1 MRFSD
6 AELGLLKSIFAEDEA
21 TLQALRKVFFEAELS
36 DKDKKHL
43 TKFQSPEAQ
52 KLIRKVFIP
61 EIDLDAPVGQMID
74 LLMTINFSDKT
85 PEQAYYVIQARH
97 VVIDLLEGHL
107 KELDGTGT
115 PGPSYKP
122 LGYMSPDPEETF
134 INLTARNSYISHIEA
149 MLAQIKMLAGRKDET
164 PEQTVE
170 RLQKDSAK

>member
-6 AELGLLKSIFAEDEA
+6 AELGLMKSIFAEDEA

-74 LLMTINFSDKT
+74 LLMTINFSEKT
-85 PEQAYYVIQARH
+85 PEMAHLIIKARH
-97 VVIDLLEGHL
+97 IVIAQLNDKLA
-107 KELDGTGT
+107 ELSNSGT
-115 PGPSYKP
+115 GPSYKR
-122 LGYMSPDPEETF
+122 LANLTDDAEQAY

-149 MLAQIKMLAGRKDET
+149 MLAQINMLAGRKDET